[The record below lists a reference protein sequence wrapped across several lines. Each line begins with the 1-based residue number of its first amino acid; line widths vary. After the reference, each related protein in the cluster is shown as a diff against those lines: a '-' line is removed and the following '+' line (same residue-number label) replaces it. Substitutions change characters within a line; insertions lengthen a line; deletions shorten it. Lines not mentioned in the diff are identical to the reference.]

1 MLDPACQ
8 ALPTRSAAEK
18 TRKSVLAEKLKM
30 RRGGKPRKRN
40 THGLKRS
47 ADGKRSRSNYESR
60 SGRRLKKK
68 SEDGRKRNDN
78 GN

>member
-1 MLDPACQ
+1 
-8 ALPTRSAAEK
+8 
-18 TRKSVLAEKLKM
+18 
-30 RRGGKPRKRN
+30 
-40 THGLKRS
+40 LKRS

-60 SGRRLKKK
+60 SDRRLKKK